1 MFNIIAKVSPF
12 GHISAN
18 FYAEDDLPEEFSY
31 PVYAKSWPLLK
42 LDPCWSYPSFVEIS
56 PPIFVEISPPI
67 VICPNGF
74 ARLSLAGVIFVFAK

>member
-18 FYAEDDLPEEFSY
+18 FAQIYAEDDLPEEFSN

-42 LDPCWSYPSFVEIS
+42 LDPC
-56 PPIFVEISPPI
+56 
-67 VICPNGF
+67 
-74 ARLSLAGVIFVFAK
+74 